1 MPEQKVLFLDKPK
14 GSFVV
19 ANAPILKPGPGQI
32 SIKLKA
38 AALNPVDWK
47 IQDYDFFIKD
57 YPAIL
62 GTDLAGDVEEIGDGV
77 EGFSKGDKVF
87 CQGYFVN
94 DLAGFQQYTL
104 MPADLVG
111 KIPSNIDYAQAASI
125 PLGYSTAAIGLLA
138 AHPLGAGLNPTYDPT
153 VKYTGES
160 ALVIGGSASV
170 GQFAIQVFK
179 HLGYSTI
186 IAYAS
191 GRHTDFLKSIGATH
205 VIDRGETP
213 IGKVAETVKKIA
225 TTPLKVAYN
234 AIGDADS
241 RTACFDSIV
250 EGGQVAD
257 VNPEAKDVGNG
268 KTVIAIMG
276 NSHVPVNREFGRI
289 LWKNLPKLVQDG
301 AIVPNRV
308 EKLPNGLAGIN
319 EGLQRM
325 KANKISGEKLIALP
339 QETV

>member
-1 MPEQKVLFLDKPK
+1 MAEQKVLFLDKPK

-19 ANAPILKPGPGQI
+19 ASAPILKPGPGQI

-38 AALNPVDWK
+38 SALNPVDWK
-47 IQDYDFFIKD
+47 IQDYDFFIQN

-62 GTDLAGDVEEIGDGV
+62 GTDLAGDVEEVGDGV

-94 DLAGFQQYTL
+94 ELAGFQQYTL
-104 MPADLVG
+104 MPADIVG

-138 AHPLGAGLNPTYDPT
+138 AHPIVHREA
-153 VKYTGES
+153 
-160 ALVIGGSASV
+160 ALVIGGSAS
-170 GQFAIQVFK
+170 VFK

-213 IGKVAETVKKIA
+213 IEKVAETVKKIA
-225 TTPLKVAYN
+225 TTPLKIAYN

-250 EGGQVAD
+250 AGGQVAD
-257 VNPEAKDVGNG
+257 VNGEVKDAGNG

-276 NSHVPVNREFGRI
+276 TSHFPVNREFGRI

-325 KANKISGEKLIALP
+325 KANKISGVKLVALP